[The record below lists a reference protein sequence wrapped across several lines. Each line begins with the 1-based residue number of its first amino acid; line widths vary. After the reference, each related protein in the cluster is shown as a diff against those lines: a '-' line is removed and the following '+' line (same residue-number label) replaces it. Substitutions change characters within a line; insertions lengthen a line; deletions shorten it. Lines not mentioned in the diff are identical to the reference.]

1 MQNIFTCMIAGIEKS
16 FYKGGGKMNFEEKIG
31 YEFKNKKLLEL
42 ALTHTSYANQLKG
55 VPSNERIEFLGDA
68 VLEVIASEY
77 IYLTYPQLSEGE
89 MTKMRAYSVCEE
101 SLAEVAK
108 KYGFSDVLHVGKS
121 EQKIN
126 GLYRDSMLA
135 DSVEAVMGAIFLDA
149 GIEEVKKF
157 ILPHIQNKVRQF
169 DLKGNND
176 YKTKLQ
182 EKLQVH
188 GEVKIEYK
196 LIESTGPDH
205 DKTFVSEV
213 LCDGKLLGKGKGK
226 SKKEAEMEAAKEALN
241 IN

>member
-1 MQNIFTCMIAGIEKS
+1 ME
-16 FYKGGGKMNFEEKIG
+16 FEDKIG

-42 ALTHTSYANQLKG
+42 ALTHTSYANQLKDM
-55 VPSNERIEFLGDA
+55 PSNERIEFLGDA

-77 IYLTYPQLSEGE
+77 IYMTYPYYSEGE

-108 KYGFSDVLHVGKS
+108 KYNFSDVLRVGKS

-157 ILPHIQNKVRQF
+157 ILPHIQNKVKQF
-169 DLKGNND
+169 DSKGSND

-182 EKLQVH
+182 EKLQAH
-188 GEVKIEYK
+188 GEVKIEYRI
-196 LIESTGPDH
+196 IESTGPEH

-213 LCDGKLLGKGKGK
+213 FCNDKLLGKGKGK